1 MKFIMLEH
9 ARDLGY
15 PRSKDYHVVD
25 SSEFMH
31 SSGDTFVSFRP
42 VKGKVPDEYIKNIDA
57 CKRFLGRFQGNLLFY
72 MLAEDSEFAPVIF
85 WDSAHSL
92 KIGNKIVVFGDA
104 SYYKRAYFSGCFSVI
119 ETMGNYTVF
128 EKVAALPAEQDAG
141 LEDWTFGIPVGPG
154 DATALNGVVKRI
166 LELAC
171 AQKEIILCG
180 RPGRNFKYWDK
191 VRIVGEDIPAPPV
204 QICRKKNT
212 IARNARYHNLCIIH
226 DRVFLPRDFMEGM
239 RRYGDCFGFLG
250 MQSMYFG
257 DYLNRKI
264 IRYSD
269 YGLII
274 SDKFNNDSFF
284 SGNAGERKTLTH
296 RYRSFYQKEGEFYCA
311 NPRRYLGTRYLTGS
325 LYICKKRVWEHCPQ
339 DESLVWE
346 DYEDVIHGQTAMAQG
361 ILVGVNPYLFSQSI
375 FGRQLVIGNGITHY
389 ENARGRYK
397 RKSFYFP
404 CLHGKQKPFLNVSQE
419 IFLNKVHDFMAK
431 YHVTGRIPAL
441 SKKEIHAEDRLKI
454 IFFCVLRARLYRKE
468 EAVQEFVRD
477 IQKNL
482 FQRTFAPA
490 DCDFWVKQFCKLE
503 GSRAKADFLK
513 WAYCMVDVILCDK
526 NKVFAYSAKD
536 YFVQDSFLCRVA
548 TFLTAL
554 RLCVQNKDVFYHPD
568 GCRGFYRAILAST
581 PWKSYVEDES

>member
-1 MKFIMLEH
+1 MKIITLEH

-15 PRSKDYHVVD
+15 PCSKDYHVVD
-25 SSEFMH
+25 SCEIVKFPS
-31 SSGDTFVSFRP
+31 DTFVSFRSI
-42 VKGKVPDEYIKNIDA
+42 KGEEPDEYIKNIDA

-72 MLAEDSEFAPVIF
+72 MLAEDSEFAPLIF

-92 KIGNKIVVFGDA
+92 KTGSKITVFGDA
-104 SYYKRAYFSGCFSVI
+104 SYYKRAYFSGSLSVV
-119 ETMGNYTVF
+119 EMASTYTIF
-128 EKVAALPAEQDAG
+128 EKVAPLPAELDAG

-171 AQKEIILCG
+171 ARKEIILCG

-212 IARNARYHNLCIIH
+212 IVRNARYHNLCIIH

-257 DYLNRKI
+257 DCLNQKI

-269 YGLII
+269 YGMNIY
-274 SDKFNNDSFF
+274 NNLNKNSFF
-284 SGNAGERKTLTH
+284 SGHGGERKPLTH
-296 RYRSFYQKEGEFYCA
+296 RYRSLYQMEGEFYCS
-311 NPRRYLGTRYLTGS
+311 NPRRYLGDRYLTGS

-346 DYEDVIHGQTAMAQG
+346 DYEDVIHGQAAMEQG
-361 ILVGVNPYLFSQSI
+361 IIVGVNPYLFSQSI
-375 FGRQLVIGNGITHY
+375 FGRQLLIGNGTTHY
-389 ENARGRYK
+389 ENARGKYK

-404 CLHGKQKPFLNVSQE
+404 CFHGKQKPFLNIAQE
-419 IFLNKVHDFMAK
+419 VFLAKVHGFVKK
-431 YHVTGRIPAL
+431 YHVTGRIPAIA
-441 SKKEIHAEDRLKI
+441 KKEIHAEERLKI
-454 IFFCVLRARLYRKE
+454 IFFCILGARVSRRE
-468 EAVQEFVRD
+468 GAVQEFVRD
-477 IQKNL
+477 IQKDL

-503 GSRAKADFLK
+503 GSQAKADFLK
-513 WAYCMVDVILCDK
+513 WSYWMIDVIQCDK
-526 NKVFAYSAKD
+526 NRVFAHSAKD
-536 YFVQDSFLCRVA
+536 YFVKNSMLCRAA
-548 TFLTAL
+548 TFFTAL
-554 RLCVQNKDVFYHPD
+554 RLYFQNKDVFYHPD